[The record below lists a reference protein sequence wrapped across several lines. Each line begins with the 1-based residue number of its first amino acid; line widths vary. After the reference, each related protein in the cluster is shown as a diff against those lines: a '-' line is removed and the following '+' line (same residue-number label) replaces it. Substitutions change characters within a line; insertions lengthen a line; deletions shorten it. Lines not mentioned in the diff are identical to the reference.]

1 MKDSLIIGLTGG
13 IASGKST
20 VCKFFSNLSVPIID
34 ADQISHD
41 LTKINGSAYSEVIE
55 YFGENITGENGDI
68 DRKKLGTIVFNS
80 KSKKEKLESIIH
92 PKVLSTIQAEIKSR
106 RGEYKIIE
114 VPLLIESGFQE
125 FINRILVVD
134 CSTET
139 QMERLMKRDEVTEEY
154 AKNILSNQI
163 DRETRLKFA
172 NEIVINEKNNSLLK
186 LEDQVKK
193 IHNFYLDLIR
203 TYKK

>member
-68 DRKKLGTIVFNS
+68 DRKKLGT
-80 KSKKEKLESIIH
+80 
-92 PKVLSTIQAEIKSR
+92 
-106 RGEYKIIE
+106 
-114 VPLLIESGFQE
+114 
-125 FINRILVVD
+125 
-134 CSTET
+134 
-139 QMERLMKRDEVTEEY
+139 
-154 AKNILSNQI
+154 
-163 DRETRLKFA
+163 
-172 NEIVINEKNNSLLK
+172 
-186 LEDQVKK
+186 
-193 IHNFYLDLIR
+193 
-203 TYKK
+203 